1 MKLEQVR
8 FEETRDATALLLS
21 CTLAE
26 EPFPPPTYPSDV
38 YCVFREFQKNLAD
51 FAQFWPPPRV
61 DLMPG
66 CLSMGE
72 RIFYY
77 LWNAWTRSFEDAA
90 MLLQV
95 P

>member
-1 MKLEQVR
+1 MRLPCYYPVR
-8 FEETRDATALLLS
+8 SQRNPPPPLPS
-21 CTLAE
+21 
-26 EPFPPPTYPSDV
+26 PPPTYPSDV
-38 YCVFREFQKNLAD
+38 CCVFREFQKNLAD

-77 LWNAWTRSFEDAA
+77 LWNVWTRSFEDVAA
-90 MLLQV
+90 SSIAASHV
-95 P
+95 VI